1 PHRLP
6 DEPLRLRS
14 GRLPFLRLRAD
25 RRPADPRAL
34 RGGDD
39 PRALLLALHAG
50 DRVTDA
56 AELLARTPLLVRR
69 GPYVLASWMAAQI
82 SAVCQGLLRCRTSHG
97 AVVLDELEASALL
110 PEHALLEMP
119 PPRNVQRNFALITLG
134 QPMPWNVTGVLAAVA
149 AA

>member
-1 PHRLP
+1 M
-6 DEPLRLRS
+6 S
-14 GRLPFLRLRAD
+14 
-25 RRPADPRAL
+25 
-34 RGGDD
+34 
-39 PRALLLALHAG
+39 
-50 DRVTDA
+50 DA

-69 GPYVLASWMAAQI
+69 GPYVLASWMPAQI

-97 AVVLDELEASALL
+97 LVVLDELEASALL

-149 AA
+149 AALAEAQVPLGAAAAFSRDHLFVPADRLEDALAALAPLCAEVRVLA